1 MRCCWR
7 RWVLAR
13 SASSLMS
20 SSLALSRVYAPS
32 TASAVAAVQDVR
44 AAVQDVRAAVQ
55 DVRAA
60 LRDVREEAENAAK
73 AAAEET
79 IEESLWL
86 IAGVFM

>member
-44 AAVQDVRAAVQ
+44 AAVQDVRAALL
-55 DVRAA
+55 DVR
-60 LRDVREEAENAAK
+60 DEAENAAK

>member
-1 MRCCWR
+1 
-7 RWVLAR
+7 
-13 SASSLMS
+13 MS

-32 TASAVAAVQDVR
+32 TASAV

>member
-44 AAVQDVRAAVQ
+44 AAVQDVRAA
-55 DVRAA
+55 